1 MDGILKMKLYRY
13 LTGKDDVNFCA
24 RVTKALNEGYE
35 LYGSPTMA
43 FNGTDVIVGQAI
55 IKKVEDESEVPQGLK
70 NAVAALD

>member
-1 MDGILKMKLYRY
+1 MKLYRY